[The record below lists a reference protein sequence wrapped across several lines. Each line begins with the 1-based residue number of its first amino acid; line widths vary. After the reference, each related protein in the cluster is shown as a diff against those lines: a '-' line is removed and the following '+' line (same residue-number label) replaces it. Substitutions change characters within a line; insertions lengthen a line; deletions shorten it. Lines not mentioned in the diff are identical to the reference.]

1 MNICDGLVELYITRI
16 AIKKTIFKIRS
27 LRKGLTVNTKRLN
40 EHTKSHLEDEGR
52 SEKSCVISYQI
63 LKKVFIFMRELFSKQ
78 KLHFLT
84 QFFFAG
90 NNVSLT
96 ISKNRLFVRTISFKM
111 KPCSSQSIKN
121 YA

>member
-1 MNICDGLVELYITRI
+1 MNICDCLVELYKTRI
-16 AIKKTIFKIRS
+16 ATKKTIFKIRP